1 MFDDLLLEPSDA
13 KLAASPTDA
22 ELAAWLAGAARP
34 AWLGEPRQPD
44 RADGRAPVGTRLVE
58 LLAMRPAER
67 PTAALAEL
75 DATQLSAAG
84 RVDLLEL
91 LHQQQNWLEA
101 ATMRVLAAIE
111 DADPSEQALS
121 QEVVSLALLVPLRT
135 AQNKLKTAHSLVH
148 ELPVT
153 MGLLEQGRIS
163 GRHAEAVA
171 EAAWRLPRRVLPALE
186 DRIAEQAPEQTL
198 PRFRQTLR
206 RAAIWL
212 DPATAEERHQRAA
225 ADRRVGFQPADDG
238 MVELPVL
245 LPAAQ
250 GQSVFTRL
258 TAAAR
263 LLPATDPRSMDQKRA
278 DLLVEAVLSG
288 LPLDASSLTAS
299 SLGASSL
306 TASSSDGRSGR
317 QGHRPSIQVT
327 VSADTLLG
335 LDDDPAELAGYGP
348 ITAQA
353 ARRLAADRSGTWR
366 RLLTDPDTGQL
377 LDISPHRYRPGQRL
391 KDFVTARDFGCV
403 FPTCNQPG
411 YRCDYEHI
419 QPFGQ
424 GGRTCRRNGALAC
437 RRHNNCK
444 IGTGWSYQLN
454 PDGSFTW
461 TTATGHRYR
470 GRPPGLPVPSR
481 RQDAAEAGRQ
491 PPDRVGADEPPF

>member
-1 MFDDLLLEPSDA
+1 MFDDLLDA
-13 KLAASPTDA
+13 GDA
-22 ELAAWLAGAARP
+22 ELAAWLSGAVRP

-44 RADGRAPVGTRLVE
+44 RTDSSEPVDSRLVE
-58 LLAMRPAER
+58 LLALTPADR

-75 DATQLSAAG
+75 DASRLSAAA

-101 ATMRVLAAIE
+101 ATTRVLAAIE
-111 DADPSEQALS
+111 DADPSGQGLS

-153 MGLLEQGRIS
+153 MGLLERGRIS
-163 GRHAEAVA
+163 GRHAEAVVQA
-171 EAAWRLPRRVLPALE
+171 GWRLPRELLPALE

-212 DPATAEERHQRAA
+212 DPATAEERHERAA
-225 ADRRVGFQPADDG
+225 ADRRVGFQPAEDG

-263 LLPATDPRSMDQKRA
+263 LLPPADPRSMDQKRA

-288 LPLDASSLTAS
+288 LPLDALPA
-299 SLGASSL
+299 G
-306 TASSSDGRSGR
+306 

-353 ARRLAADRSGTWR
+353 ARRLAADRSGSWR
-366 RLLTDPDTGQL
+366 RLLTDPDTGHL
-377 LDISPHRYRPGQRL
+377 LDISPHRYRPGRRL
-391 KDFVTARDFGCV
+391 KDFVTARDSGCV

-419 QPFGQ
+419 QPFGR
-424 GGRTCRRNGALAC
+424 GGPTSRRNGALAC

-444 IGTGWSYQLN
+444 IGTGWSYQPN

-470 GRPPGLPVPSR
+470 GQPPGLPVR
-481 RQDAAEAGRQ
+481 
-491 PPDRVGADEPPF
+491 

>member
-1 MFDDLLLEPSDA
+1 MFDDLLAEPTDA
-13 KLAASPTDA
+13 ELVAWPTDA
-22 ELAAWLAGAARP
+22 ELASSRTDAELVAWLSGTARP
-34 AWLGEPRQPD
+34 AWLGEPRQSD
-44 RADGRAPVGTRLVE
+44 GADGMAPVDSRLVE
-58 LLAMRPAER
+58 LLGVRPPER

-75 DATQLSAAG
+75 DARQLSASAQ
-84 RVDLLEL
+84 VDLLEL

-101 ATMRVLAAIE
+101 ATTRVLAAIE
-111 DADPSEQALS
+111 DADPSAQALS
-121 QEVVSLALLVPLRT
+121 QEVVSLALLIPLRA

-153 MGLLEQGRIS
+153 IGLLEQGRIS
-163 GRHAEAVA
+163 GRHAEAVV
-171 EAAWRLPRRVLPALE
+171 EAGWRLPRQLLPALE
-186 DRIAEQAPEQTL
+186 ERIAEQAPEQTL

-206 RAAIWL
+206 RATILL

-263 LLPATDPRSMDQKRA
+263 LLPADDPRSMDQKRA

-288 LPLDASSLTAS
+288 LSLDASPSNAS
-299 SLGASSL
+299 RFDALPG
-306 TASSSDGRSGR
+306 G

-335 LDDDPAELAGYGP
+335 LDDEPAELAGYGP
-348 ITAQA
+348 ITAQT

-366 RLLTDPDTGQL
+366 RLLTDPDTGHL
-377 LDISPHRYRPGQRL
+377 LDISPHRYRPGRRL
-391 KDFVTARDFGCV
+391 KDFVTARDSGCV
-403 FPTCNQPG
+403 FPHCNQPG

-419 QPFGQ
+419 RPFGQ
-424 GGRTCRRNGALAC
+424 GGPTSRRNGALAC

-470 GRPPGLPVPSR
+470 YRPPDLARSR
-481 RQDAAEAGRQ
+481 RPDATA
-491 PPDRVGADEPPF
+491 